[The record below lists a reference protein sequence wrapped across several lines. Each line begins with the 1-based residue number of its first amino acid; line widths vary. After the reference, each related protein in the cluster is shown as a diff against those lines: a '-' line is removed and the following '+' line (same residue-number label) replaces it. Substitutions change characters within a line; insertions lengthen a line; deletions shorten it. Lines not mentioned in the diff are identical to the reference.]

1 MEANM
6 IDLIKKTML
15 AGVGAAVVTK
25 DKVEQVLGDFVKEGK
40 VNAGDA
46 KIMADKIA
54 EQGRKEFDELCAKL
68 GSRLRE
74 STGQS
79 DEASQARLAALEL
92 RIRILEEKLAPPA
105 SRIGEP

>member
-1 MEANM
+1 M

-25 DKVEQVLGDFVKEGK
+25 DKVEQVLNDFVKEGK
-40 VNAGDA
+40 INAGDA
-46 KIMADKIA
+46 RIMADKIA

-74 STGQS
+74 TTAQA
-79 DEASQARLAALEL
+79 DEATQARLAVMEL
-92 RIRILEEKLAPPA
+92 RIRILEEKFAPPA
-105 SRIGEP
+105 SRVGEP

>member
-1 MEANM
+1 M

-40 VNAGDA
+40 INAGDA

-54 EQGRKEFDELCAKL
+54 EQGRKEFDEMWAKL
-68 GSRLRE
+68 NSKLRE
-74 STGQS
+74 TTSST

-92 RIRILEEKLAPPA
+92 RIRLLEEKLAPPA

>member
-1 MEANM
+1 M

-25 DKVEQVLGDFVKEGK
+25 DKVEQVLNDFVKEGK

-46 KIMADKIA
+46 RIMADKIA

-74 STGQS
+74 TTAQA
-79 DEASQARLAALEL
+79 DEATQARLAAMEL
-92 RIRILEEKLAPPA
+92 RIRILEEKFAPPA
-105 SRIGEP
+105 SRVGEP